1 MSEAIQKIKEEIEY
15 YRQQEENHRIRRET
29 LEQLLNKLLRNTRTN
44 ELVHSPTFQIH
55 DDLKRLEAAKEITEV
70 TTNIMANDGNCQF
83 NDILNEVE
91 KVMKLT
97 GR

>member
-70 TTNIMANDGNCQF
+70 TTNIIANDGNCQF